1 MTVPDRWMLRMSKL
15 TFNLERP
22 EDSALDASAPSELHL
37 EYLANSL
44 VQLLET
50 AKRDLDHDR
59 DAATVSLAKASS
71 ILQLEIDRRSGG
83 NGSRTGGLAGWQ
95 IARVRAFIDNN
106 LHNTIHSKDL
116 SAVAR
121 LSTYH
126 FARSF
131 KRSFGEPPHAH
142 VMRRRLDKACH
153 LMMTSSE
160 SLSQIALSVGFS
172 DQSHLC
178 KRFKQVFGESPSN
191 WRRERE
197 IVGSLGMGNRWP
209 AEILDR
215 QQTREKLHESRSS
228 PQPVSSSTDAPEPHT
243 YRCTRRRRAS
253 ARSSHSRKNFYQ
265 QSPITTPRRAV
276 CAVGS
281 QRTGIAHRGQE

>member
-1 MTVPDRWMLRMSKL
+1 MSKL
-15 TFNLERP
+15 MFNLERS
-22 EDSALDASAPSELHL
+22 EDSALDASAPSELQL

-50 AKRDLDHDR
+50 AKRDLEHDR
-59 DAATVSLAKASS
+59 DEAVRVSLAKASS

-106 LHNTIHSKDL
+106 LPNIIHSKDL

-126 FARSF
+126 FAREF

-153 LMMTSSE
+153 LMMTSSD

-178 KRFKQVFGESPSN
+178 KRFKQAFGENPSN

-197 IVGSLGMGNRWP
+197 IIGCLGMGNKWP

-215 QQTREKLHESRSS
+215 RQTREKLRESRSS

-243 YRCTRRRRAS
+243 YGCTRRRRAL
-253 ARSSHSRKNFYQ
+253 ARSSHSRKNFDQ
-265 QSPITTPRRAV
+265 QGPITTARRAV

-281 QRTGIAHRGQE
+281 QRTGITHRGQE